1 MVALSG
7 AGVPADRSRTDAA
20 RGLPEPILGRGH
32 REGSRAGGYAA
43 GSSGGAARRG
53 TQAGAVRPMLWGMSL
68 RARVTVLCL
77 VVSCLLP
84 TVVVPAIA
92 AVPDPSLVRVDG
104 GLLRGEPGGDVVRFR
119 GVPYARPPVGELRWR
134 APRPALPW
142 SGVRDATAAGQR
154 CAQPSG
160 GGEDCLYADVTVP
173 LRPGRAGPLP
183 VMVWLHGGGLTSGSG
198 SDYDAARLA
207 ADGDVIVVSVN
218 YRLGALGFLSH
229 PALDD
234 RDGVSGNH
242 GLMDQTRAL
251 AWVRTNA
258 AAFGGDPG
266 RVTLAGQSAGAR
278 SVCGHLASPASRG
291 LFQQA
296 VVQSGACANPVLTKA
311 AADARGARAA
321 RDVGCAG
328 AADVAAC
335 LRRAPVAAL
344 LDALRDVEKPVTGT
358 ITDDAWGPVAGTPFL
373 PRQPGTALRDGAAAG
388 IPLLIGSTRDEMRS
402 FVPAAYDLGGDPL
415 TARRYA
421 EVLRETFGGDA
432 PAVLRR
438 YPVDGDPSPVL
449 ALSRVLTDWGGRIGA
464 CPMLATAASAARH
477 APVYAYELAQD
488 SGTVV
493 GGVPFGAHH
502 GADLPYLFDLPW
514 AKPGPPDL
522 TAAMTGYWSAFAH
535 RGDPNRAG
543 LPRWRPVKAEGAAGR
558 PHVLALADGALA
570 PVPFAADHRC
580 GFWAGR

>member
-1 MVALSG
+1 MSS
-7 AGVPADRSRTDAA
+7 RSR
-20 RGLPEPILGRGH
+20 
-32 REGSRAGGYAA
+32 
-43 GSSGGAARRG
+43 
-53 TQAGAVRPMLWGMSL
+53 
-68 RARVTVLCL
+68 VTALCL
-77 VVSCLLP
+77 AVAAVLSP
-84 TVVVPAIA
+84 TVVPSASA
-92 AVPDPSLVRVDG
+92 APDPALVRVDG
-104 GLLRGEPGGDVVRFR
+104 GLLRGVSAGDVVRFR

-134 APRPALPW
+134 APRPPRPW
-142 SGVRDATAAGQR
+142 SGVRDAGTAGRR

-160 GGEDCLYADVTVP
+160 GGEDCLYADVTAP

-183 VMVWLHGGGLTSGSG
+183 VVVWLHGGGLTTGGG

-207 ADGDVIVVSVN
+207 AAGDVVVVSVN

-229 PALDD
+229 PALDE
-234 RDGVSGNH
+234 RGGVSGNH

-278 SVCGHLASPASRG
+278 SVCAHLASPASRG
-291 LFQQA
+291 LFQRA
-296 VVQSGACANPVLTKA
+296 VVQSGACANPVLTKS

-321 RDVGCAG
+321 RDVGCAE

-335 LRRAPVAAL
+335 LRRAPVADL
-344 LDALRDVEKPVTGT
+344 LDALGDVETPVTGR

-373 PRQPGTALRDGAAAG
+373 PRQPGAALRRGSAAG
-388 IPLLIGSTRDEMRS
+388 VPLLIGSTRDEMRS
-402 FVPAAYDLGGDPL
+402 FVPYAYDLGGEPL

-421 EVLRETFGGDA
+421 EVVTETFGDDA

-438 YPVDGDPSPVL
+438 YPAAGDPSPVL

-464 CPMLATAASAARH
+464 CPTLATATSAARH

-488 SGTVV
+488 SGTVID
-493 GGVPFGAHH
+493 GFPFGAHH
-502 GADLPYLFDLPW
+502 SADLPYLFDLPW
-514 AKPGPPDL
+514 AEPGPPGL
-522 TAAMTGYWSAFAH
+522 TAAMTGYWAAFAH
-535 RGDPNRAG
+535 RGDPNGAG
-543 LPRWRPVKAEGAAGR
+543 LPRWRPVRADGR
-558 PHVLALADGALA
+558 TTVLGLADGAIG
-570 PVPFAADHRC
+570 PTPFAADHRC

>member
-1 MVALSG
+1 MVAQGG
-7 AGVPADRSRTDAA
+7 ARCGGIGRVRTP
-20 RGLPEPILGRGH
+20 RGGLPAPILRRGP
-32 REGSRAGGYAA
+32 REGSRPGGYAA

-53 TQAGAVRPMLWGMSL
+53 TRAGEVRPMLWGMSL
-68 RARVTVLCL
+68 RACVTALCL
-77 VVSCLLP
+77 AVASVLSL
-84 TVVVPAIA
+84 VAVPAPA
-92 AVPDPSLVRVDG
+92 AAPDPDPALVRVDG
-104 GLLRGEPGGDVVRFR
+104 GLLRGEPAGDVVRFR

-134 APRPALPW
+134 APRPPRPW
-142 SGVRDATAAGQR
+142 PGVRDATAAGQK
-154 CAQPSG
+154 CPQPSG

-173 LRPGRAGPLP
+173 RRPGRAGPLP
-183 VMVWLHGGGLTSGSG
+183 VIVWLHGGGLTSGSG

-207 ADGDVIVVSVN
+207 ASGDVVVVSVN

-229 PALDD
+229 PALAD
-234 RDGVSGNH
+234 RAGGSGNY
-242 GLMDQTRAL
+242 GLMDQARAL

-278 SVCGHLASPASRG
+278 SVCAHLASPASRG

-296 VVQSGACANPVLTKA
+296 VVQSGACANPVLTKS

-328 AADVAAC
+328 GADVAAC
-335 LRRAPVAAL
+335 LRRAPAADL
-344 LDALRDVEKPVTGT
+344 LDALKDVEPPVTGT

-373 PRQPGTALRDGAAAG
+373 PVQPGTALRRGSAAG

-402 FVPAAYDLGGDPL
+402 FVPYEYDLGGEPL
-415 TARRYA
+415 TAGRYA
-421 EVLRETFGGDA
+421 DVVAGTFGADA

-438 YPVDGDPSPVL
+438 YPADGYPSPVL

-464 CPMLATAASAARH
+464 CPTLTTATSAARH

-493 GGVPFGAHH
+493 DGFPFGAHH
-502 GADLPYLFDLPW
+502 SSDLPYLFDLPW
-514 AKPGPPDL
+514 AQPGPPDL
-522 TAAMTGYWSAFAH
+522 TAAITGYWSAFAH

-543 LPRWRPVKAEGAAGR
+543 LPPWRPVRAEGRAT
-558 PHVLALADGALA
+558 VLGLADGAIA
-570 PVPFAADHRC
+570 PTPFAAEHRC